1 MRDHA
6 FRKSEGRLATS
17 LPLTTPNKWFVQLIT
32 RVNDDC
38 ALNAV
43 FVASVPVKVMV

>member
-1 MRDHA
+1 MRCYA
-6 FRKSEGRLATS
+6 FRISEGQARNESALDRPYKRVA
-17 LPLTTPNKWFVQLIT
+17 QLIT